1 MDSTNSLFIKKRRRA
16 AYYRYSDGF
25 TYSILLSTTSQRLA
39 VPVTADWGNDKGLSL
54 LAVGP
59 SNKEIF
65 DFHKKDNRG
74 CFKAWQCGH
83 HFMITST
90 ELWAMKRILSLHSRT
105 GNVSQS
111 FLSFNFWLFAFY
123 RKIFRILPFNL
134 LPSTYF
140 FRPDSKQSL
149 RPLPFLFRKEIC

>member
-1 MDSTNSLFIKKRRRA
+1 MDSTNSLFIKKTK
-16 AYYRYSDGF
+16 S
-25 TYSILLSTTSQRLA
+25 SILPLFRWIHIQHSTFHQPQAGPRGRRWS
-39 VPVTADWGNDKGLSL
+39 NDKGLSL
-54 LAVGP
+54 LAVDT

-65 DFHKKDNRG
+65 DFHKKDNQV
-74 CFKAWQCGH
+74 CFKAWQGGH

-123 RKIFRILPFNL
+123 RKNFRILPFNL